1 MLTFEVEH
9 IEHSNLLR
17 KSTCRRINFCA
28 ASLTLSL
35 VTTRMR
41 NFNVITDGLDDE
53 SPNNDVKCIY
63 KEVVVVGE

>member
-1 MLTFEVEH
+1 MNISHKPSVLSS
-9 IEHSNLLR
+9 HSKTNSCLY
-17 KSTCRRINFCA
+17 F
-28 ASLTLSL
+28 LSHL
-35 VTTRMR
+35 FFDFFKVTTRMR